1 MSIINVNQLTFS
13 YDSHHENIF
22 ENTSFTIDT
31 DWKLGFI
38 GRNGRGKTTFLNL
51 LLGKYEYKGSI
62 ISSVTFDYF
71 PFQLE
76 GESITLDVI
85 RNVIAPYSEWENEM
99 KHCIEVGTEESLE
112 RYGALLDLYLQYDG
126 YIINDLIEKE
136 IGKLNVAQDVLVRP
150 FTTLSN
156 GERTKIMLAALF
168 LKKNNFLLIDEPT
181 NHLDIEGRQVVADYL
196 KTKNGFILVSHDRIF
211 LGQIIDHVLSINR
224 NNIEV
229 VKGNYETWKFNRDRQ
244 DQYELGENEKLQ
256 KEIGRLETASRKTKG
271 WSTEIEK
278 SKMGSHAGD
287 RGYIGHKSAKMM
299 KRAKVIE
306 KRQDRLIDEKQHLLK
321 NVEQVDSLK
330 LHAVDYVKNVL
341 IDIRDLSI
349 QYGEKQ
355 VCQNVSFRV
364 EKGQRVALRGSNGC
378 GKSSIIKLLMGI
390 EMSYTG
396 KVIKGS
402 ELKVSYVPQD
412 TSFLKGDM
420 KTFVRD
426 QGIDE
431 SLFKATLR
439 KLDFTRN
446 AFDKDL
452 SELSGGQKK
461 KVLIA
466 KSLSE
471 EAHIYIWDEPLN
483 FIDILSRNQIEEL
496 ILKYEPTMI
505 FVEHDRLFN
514 ERIATE
520 VIEL

>member
-1 MSIINVNQLTFS
+1 
-13 YDSHHENIF
+13 
-22 ENTSFTIDT
+22 
-31 DWKLGFI
+31 
-38 GRNGRGKTTFLNL
+38 
-51 LLGKYEYKGSI
+51 
-62 ISSVTFDYF
+62 
-71 PFQLE
+71 
-76 GESITLDVI
+76 
-85 RNVIAPYSEWENEM
+85 
-99 KHCIEVGTEESLE
+99 
-112 RYGALLDLYLQYDG
+112 
-126 YIINDLIEKE
+126 
-136 IGKLNVAQDVLVRP
+136 
-150 FTTLSN
+150 
-156 GERTKIMLAALF
+156 
-168 LKKNNFLLIDEPT
+168 
-181 NHLDIEGRQVVADYL
+181 
-196 KTKNGFILVSHDRIF
+196 
-211 LGQIIDHVLSINR
+211 
-224 NNIEV
+224 
-229 VKGNYETWKFNRDRQ
+229 
-244 DQYELGENEKLQ
+244 
-256 KEIGRLETASRKTKG
+256 
-271 WSTEIEK
+271 
-278 SKMGSHAGD
+278 
-287 RGYIGHKSAKMM
+287 
-299 KRAKVIE
+299 
-306 KRQDRLIDEKQHLLK
+306 
-321 NVEQVDSLK
+321 
-330 LHAVDYVKNVL
+330 
-341 IDIRDLSI
+341 I